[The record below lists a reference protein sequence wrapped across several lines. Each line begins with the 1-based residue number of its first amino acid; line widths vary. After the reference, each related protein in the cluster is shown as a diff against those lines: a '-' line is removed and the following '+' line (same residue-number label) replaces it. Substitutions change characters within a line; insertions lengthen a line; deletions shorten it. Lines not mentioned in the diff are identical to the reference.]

1 MAEGVGFEPTKRVN
15 VCLVSSEVIS
25 ASHPSFQAFVFN
37 GGTAVQHT
45 AGFNQLTILPQVTM

>member
-25 ASHPSFQAFVFN
+25 ASHPSFQVFVIN

-45 AGFNQLTILPQVTM
+45 AGFNHLTILPQVTM